1 MNKIVY
7 ILAAMSCAGCVNSG
21 PQQPAPLPDSE
32 VAVFREAALKMS
44 EYIVLEDSAYRLT
57 IDKEK
62 ALRLGVPEKYYHRMK
77 QELEYTNY
85 LVREEYN
92 KKGIP
97 IEMPEYK
104 IDTITGNTP
113 DEQEQ
118 NMPQSSIER
127 AARR

>member
-1 MNKIVY
+1 MNKIFY
-7 ILAAMSCAGCVNSG
+7 IAIVLLCASCGDPKPN
-21 PQQPAPLPDSE
+21 QPERLPDSE
-32 VAVFREAALKMS
+32 VAVFREAAIKMS

-62 ALRLGVPEKYYHRMK
+62 ALRLGVPEKYYQRMK

-104 IDTITGNTP
+104 IDTITGNTT

>member
-1 MNKIVY
+1 MNKIFY
-7 ILAAMSCAGCVNSG
+7 IIVVLLCASCVAK
-21 PQQPAPLPDSE
+21 PDQPEMLPDSE
-32 VAVFREAALKMS
+32 VAVFREAAIKMS

-62 ALRLGVPEKYYHRMK
+62 ALRLGVPEKYYNRMK

-104 IDTITGNTP
+104 IDTITDNTSDKP
-113 DEQEQ
+113 D
-118 NMPQSSIER
+118 
-127 AARR
+127 